1 MVLSLTLMHDAH
13 LAKHSPA
20 VAATHTRNS
29 LQHWNTA
36 TSLFNDVLS
45 NPIRPAARDAIWA
58 TGALIGATVFA
69 YVESTDPFAAWPL
82 KPSDPNDLDWL
93 KLGEG
98 KKAIWKIADP
108 LRPESVFH
116 NISKEHSFA
125 DIPEWIKANDLRRL
139 PEEVLTVFDITPGS
153 TVLNNV
159 YHLPVLIL
167 AQLHDLTPTHDNVIN
182 FLYFIGYMT
191 AKFRDLLEA
200 KDHRALLLLGWYFKK
215 LENGELWWMIKR
227 SKVEG
232 EALRIWLDRCYGQ
245 GVLSE
250 LFERLARRRDNGSV
264 CGTMKRVWIQE
275 GKPSLPGVWCGA
287 PAAYEGMDCPVQ

>member
-1 MVLSLTLMHDAH
+1 MHDAH
-13 LAKHSPA
+13 LAKNSPA

-29 LQHWNTA
+29 LQHWSTA

-108 LRPESVFH
+108 LRPDSIFH
-116 NISKEHSFA
+116 NISKEHSFS
-125 DIPEWIKANDLRRL
+125 DIPEWITANDLGRL
-139 PEEVLTVFDITPGS
+139 PEEVLAVFDITPGS

-167 AQLHDLTPTHDNVIN
+167 SQLHDLTPTHDNVMK

-215 LENGELWWMIKR
+215 LQNGELWWMMKR

-232 EALRIWLDRCYGQ
+232 EALRIWLDRWYGQ

-264 CGTMKRVWIQE
+264 SGTMKRVWIQE
-275 GKPSLPGVWCGA
+275 GKSALPEAWCGA
-287 PAAYEGMDCPVQ
+287 PVAYEGMDCPVQ